1 MPGSVTIRPIAPHD
15 VAAADR
21 VHRLAFG
28 TFFGLPD
35 PTKFRGD
42 AEVIRIRALADPGV
56 VLVAEQDGQIIG
68 SALGMDWGSVFI
80 VGPVTVHPEHWSR
93 GVARLL
99 MAQMDRLIAARP
111 VTMAGLFTHPA
122 STKHVRLYEGYGFV
136 AQFITGVMSKPVEA
150 MGSGGP
156 KSVFSALPAPAQSQ
170 VLQDCRRLT
179 DRLYPGLD
187 LAREIRAVA
196 DQRLGDTVLRTDGHE
211 LTGFAVC
218 HIGAG
223 SEAGGGRAFVK
234 FAAVRP
240 GAETD
245 FRDLLADC
253 EALAAARQASRLVAG
268 VNSGRRAAYRLM
280 QACGFRADMNGIAM
294 HRPDQPGYN
303 RPDIFAIDD
312 WR

>member
-1 MPGSVTIRPIAPHD
+1 MPGSLTIRPIAPQD
-15 VAAADR
+15 VPAADR

-42 AEVIRIRALADPGV
+42 AEVIRTRAAADAAV

-80 VGPVTVHPEHWSR
+80 VGPVTVHPEQWSR

-99 MAQMDRLIAARP
+99 MAEMDRLIAARP
-111 VTMAGLFTHPA
+111 VTLTGLFTHPA
-122 STKHVRLYEGYGFV
+122 STKHVRLYESYGFV
-136 AQFITGVMSKPVEA
+136 PQFITGVMSKPVEPTA
-150 MGSGGP
+150 AGGAP
-156 KSVFSALPAPAQSQ
+156 SLYSALSPTAREET
-170 VLQDCRRLT
+170 LQACRRLT
-179 DRLYPGLD
+179 DRVYPGLD
-187 LAREIRAVA
+187 LTREIRAVA
-196 DQRLGDTVLRTDGHE
+196 DQHLGDTVLRTDGQE

-218 HIGAG
+218 HVGPG

-240 GAETD
+240 GDEQE
-245 FRDLLADC
+245 FRRLLADS
-253 EALAAARQASRLVAG
+253 EALAVARQAGRLIAG
-268 VNSGRRAAYRLM
+268 VNSGRRAAYRVM

-303 RPDIFAIDD
+303 RPEIFAIDD